1 MKKTVLKELL
11 AKRTKEVLEERI
23 EAKAVAAKSVIN
35 TFNELPETI
44 TPVKIKKARKK
55 KEDK

>member
-11 AKRTKEVLEERI
+11 AKRAKPVEVKEEV
-23 EAKAVAAKSVIN
+23 K
-35 TFNELPETI
+35 
-44 TPVKIKKARKK
+44 PVKKARKK